1 MEFTNE
7 LATILV
13 IGLVVAVIIEL
24 LKHTKLNEKL
34 SGLLVDLLTLLLGL
48 VGGLIAMY
56 LTDGLFSDY
65 VGIGL
70 IGGAISSKIY
80 TIISN
85 LTNGKFTKKVGE

>member
-7 LATILV
+7 IASILV
-13 IGLVVAVIIEL
+13 IGLVVAVVIEV
-24 LKHTKLNEKL
+24 LKHTAVNEKL
-34 SGLLVDLLTLLLGL
+34 SELLVDLLTLLLGL

-56 LTDGLFSDY
+56 LTGGVFTDY

-70 IGGAISSKIY
+70 VGGAISSKIY

-85 LTNGKFTKKVGE
+85 LTDGRFTKKVGE